1 MAKLLLAT
9 TNAGKMR
16 EYAELLRALP
26 TEVVSLKQAGIDH
39 EVEETG
45 ATLAE
50 NAVLKATEYARLSG
64 LLTLADDS
72 GQEVDALGGEPGPRS
87 ARYAGDGASPEERN
101 RFLLA
106 KMEAVPDGRRQA
118 RFRCV
123 IALAA
128 PDLAARTA
136 EGTLEGV
143 IAREPRGASGFG
155 YDPIFDLPELGKRLA
170 ELSMEQKNE
179 ISHRGKAMA
188 SAKAIIEELLRRS

>member
-1 MAKLLLAT
+1 
-9 TNAGKMR
+9 MR
-16 EYAELLRALP
+16 EYMHLFRELPFQLL
-26 TEVVSLKQAGIDH
+26 SLDDLGIDA

-45 ATLAE
+45 QTFLE
-50 NAVLKATEYARLSG
+50 NAWLKANSYASLSG
-64 LLTLADDS
+64 MLTLSDDS
-72 GQEVDALGGEPGPRS
+72 GLEVDALGGEPGPRS
-87 ARYAGDGASPEERN
+87 ARYAGEGASPEERN

-128 PDLAARTA
+128 PGLAARTA

-188 SAKAIIEELLRRS
+188 SARAIIEELLRRS